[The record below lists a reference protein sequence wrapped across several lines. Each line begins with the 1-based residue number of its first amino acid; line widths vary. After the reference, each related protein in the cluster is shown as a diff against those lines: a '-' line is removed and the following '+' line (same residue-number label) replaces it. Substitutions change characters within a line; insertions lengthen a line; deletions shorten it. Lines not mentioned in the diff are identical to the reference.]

1 MTTPPAAGSYLGVAP
16 GVDLY
21 YEVHGEGPPLVLLS
35 GWTFSTEVFE
45 HQISHFSRTHQVIAI
60 DQRSHGR
67 STMAGSGNDYGTLG
81 ADLLALLEA
90 LDLRDVVVVGWSFGC
105 LTTWSAVRQGALP
118 RIRAVVS
125 IDLSPKPLST
135 VDTDWVEGTLD
146 DIAGAYNGYLSSPE
160 GHRDFVA
167 GYATELMIQRD
178 LEPSELQWLIDQ
190 STRTP
195 TPIAA
200 QLFASGMFS
209 DYREEAALL
218 DRSVPTLFVVAEHW
232 APTARAF
239 LAEHCPSASIEVLG
253 GHLMLWEH
261 AERFNTVLEGFLAT
275 S

>member
-1 MTTPPAAGSYLGVAP
+1 MSTPSAVGTYLGVSP
-16 GVDLY
+16 GIDLY

-45 HQISHFSRTHQVIAI
+45 HQIAHFARTHQVIAV

-90 LDLRDVVVVGWSFGC
+90 LDLREVVVVGWSFGC
-105 LTTWSAVRQGALP
+105 LTTWSAVRHGALD

-135 VDTDWVEGTLD
+135 VDTDWVEGPLD
-146 DIAGAYNGYLSSPE
+146 DIAGAYNAYLTSPE
-160 GHRDFVA
+160 GHRGFVTA
-167 GYATELMIQRD
+167 YATEVMVQRD
-178 LEPSELQWLIDQ
+178 LEPTELQWLIDQ

-195 TPIAA
+195 TPVAA
-200 QLFASGMFS
+200 QLFASGMLS

-232 APTARAF
+232 APTASAF
-239 LAEHCPSASIEVLG
+239 LAEHCPSARVEVLG
-253 GHLMLWEH
+253 GHLMFWEH
-261 AERFNTVLEGFLAT
+261 AERFNAVLDDFLAT
-275 S
+275 R